1 MTLSVKEVLRAKNL
15 VKRYGDSK
23 NSTTAI
29 REMTLAILESEVVS
43 IVGQSGSG
51 KSTLLNLLSGIDT
64 PTSGEVFYQGKNINE
79 MGGKDKTFMRVN
91 DFGFVFQFF
100 NLIPNLSAFDNA
112 ILPAVLNGTTKE
124 KRTYVK
130 ELFTRTGLGDKEN
143 LLPSQLSGGE
153 QQRVAIIRALTNG
166 PKVLFADE
174 PTGNL
179 DSRNGKSILD
189 LLLSSAKDNK
199 QTLVYVTHDAHLAA
213 LADRTI
219 EIMDGE
225 LVGKS

>member
-1 MTLSVKEVLRAKNL
+1 MKEVLRAKNL